1 MTTPH
6 YRPAFLLVRPPSLRF
21 GISRAFHLMIA
32 SAIAILGHQM
42 SHTDKSETLTD
53 VFGTDAPN
61 LSRFGRGASSLAEV
75 QESLRKRDAFRN
87 EQNAQLKKGGP
98 VRREQ

>member
-1 MTTPH
+1 
-6 YRPAFLLVRPPSLRF
+6 L
-21 GISRAFHLMIA
+21 IA

-42 SHTDKSETLTD
+42 SNTDKPEILTD

-98 VRREQ
+98 VRRDQ

>member
-32 SAIAILGHQM
+32 SAIANLKGHPMSNKPEILI
-42 SHTDKSETLTD
+42 DK
-53 VFGTDAPN
+53 FGADAPN

-87 EQNAQLKKGGP
+87 EQNDQAERGGP
-98 VRREQ
+98 VRRDQ

>member
-1 MTTPH
+1 MTAPH

-42 SHTDKSETLTD
+42 SNTDKSES
-53 VFGTDAPN
+53 TDAPN

-87 EQNAQLKKGGP
+87 EQNDQAERGGP
-98 VRREQ
+98 VRRDQ